1 MRTKQICMEG
11 WLYMSTKQIQLNM
24 FMKICY
30 KYSGVSKSL
39 VYFILLWGKLWKN
52 TNLLSVLF
60 TFGNILFY
68 YFIFLVFRTAPVAY
82 GSSQARGSNQSHSCQ
97 PTPQPQ
103 QRRIRAASVTY
114 TTAHGSTGSVTHW
127 ARPEIKPASSGML
140 VRFVSTEPRQE
151 LHGTTFLVPL
161 YR

>member
-1 MRTKQICMEG
+1 
-11 WLYMSTKQIQLNM
+11 
-24 FMKICY
+24 MKICY

-114 TTAHGSTGSVTHW
+114 TIAHGNTRSLIHW
-127 ARPEIKPASSGML
+127 ARSGIKPTSSWIL
-140 VRFVSTEPRQE
+140 VRSINFWARR
-151 LHGTTFLVPL
+151 GTPWKSCILI
-161 YR
+161 